1 MPTLDLDTLHIPRI
15 PFRCNSVEGNSCI
28 PAEFEFHSK
37 FRRNFFINFA
47 GPSAK
52 IDSSG
57 IPGIARI
64 PRIPP
69 DSGRNQ
75 WGTVK
80 TSFFHSGAFSVRR
93 NLVSPELRPEWSADW
108 QNGMIPESGCLFG
121 TCPLPN
127 KQSLPNKR
135 LFVWRSLFSS
145 LITTTTCLRQRRQRS
160 PLPPPRN
167 PNPPWAKPDTS
178 RANFSDYASHCQQ
191 TTPPRHR

>member
-1 MPTLDLDTLHIPRI
+1 LDTLHIPRI

-64 PRIPP
+64 PP

-80 TSFFHSGAFSVRR
+80 TSLYGKTDAYYGTVEQQGRLTLHLHLLLWIKGALSPQEIRDRIMDPSSDFQKCMVEYLESVHKGELYGGIFEDIRAQCQDAQK
-93 NLVSPELRPEWSADW
+93 NNPEYKDPTHTLQSP
-108 QNGMIPESGCLFG
+108 IFG
-121 TCPLPN
+121 YL
-127 KQSLPNKR
+127 
-135 LFVWRSLFSS
+135 
-145 LITTTTCLRQRRQRS
+145 
-160 PLPPPRN
+160 
-167 PNPPWAKPDTS
+167 
-178 RANFSDYASHCQQ
+178 
-191 TTPPRHR
+191 